1 MENGDLDSF
10 ASDESVGIVVGSI
23 NVFQRSPGP
32 FDLVEMAFG
41 FGDVTV
47 VDVDIHLLDWLFV
60 LEVVVIG
67 YLYGHVGTLAVDAAL
82 LTPAG
87 TTEFHHVSAM
97 VALAT
102 ICIKTVMSH
111 GGLSTLSSSWR
122 CCKKLERLFYLST
135 DKLRRHRS
143 DVDVALAPVR
153 CLYPFD
159 PDFVNRNEKIIRGSF
174 GII

>member
-67 YLYGHVGTLAVDAAL
+67 YLYGHVGTLAQDAAL
-82 LTPAG
+82 LAVERG
-87 TTEFHHVSAM
+87 RGDAFDIERKNIARRR
-97 VALAT
+97 
-102 ICIKTVMSH
+102 K
-111 GGLSTLSSSWR
+111 LS
-122 CCKKLERLFYLST
+122 
-135 DKLRRHRS
+135 
-143 DVDVALAPVR
+143 
-153 CLYPFD
+153 
-159 PDFVNRNEKIIRGSF
+159 
-174 GII
+174 